1 MIPGLRTVW
10 PPCAHTGPAPHFLL
24 TCSFAKLQ
32 RAGHSLPLAV
42 RVLPFPVSL
51 RKDQCSIALC
61 ILLKGSQQLSTSHH
75 LGVDL
80 WCHLLLQHRCPHPE
94 HSAPS
99 LLGSVILLCLEPTPS
114 VLDVISSLSSSPSCW
129 SPPGKQL
136 DFLVDM
142 WPAYC
147 LLVPSILPSGGPL
160 HSSSLPSTPFPMIYQ
175 PCPRIKNG

>member
-1 MIPGLRTVW
+1 MW

-32 RAGHSLPLAV
+32 RAGHSWPLAV

-51 RKDQCSIALC
+51 RKDRCSTALC

-75 LGVDL
+75 LGVGL
-80 WCHLLLQHRCPHPE
+80 WCPLLLQHRPPHPE

-99 LLGSVILLCLEPTPS
+99 LLGSVILLCLEPTPP
-114 VLDVISSLSSSPSCW
+114 VLALRPSCW
-129 SPPGKQL
+129 SPPDKQL
-136 DFLVDM
+136 DFLVEL

-147 LLVPSILPSGGPL
+147 LLVPSTLPGGGPL
-160 HSSSLPSTPFPMIYQ
+160 HSSSLPSTPFPMIFQ